1 MVSDLFKSS
10 SDLYCICM
18 ILITNCHDHI
28 LEFWK
33 FDSCSKECFIKSFI
47 KCLCNTQTLSCG
59 LHLRSKADIC
69 TADLLKGEYRH
80 LDCYIICLRLKS
92 RGISKFFDLLS
103 DDHLRSKRYNRDS
116 CYLTDI
122 RNSTAGTRIYLNY
135 IYILFAAYNK
145 LDIDH
150 SDYMQ

>member
-92 RGISKFFDLLS
+92 RCITKFFDLLS